1 MTSRW
6 TGCGARG
13 LRGSGHPPRARTC
26 RARTCRRGPVGARTC
41 RGAGARTCGA
51 RTCGREPGGANRD
64 AERGRTCRGADLW
77 VRTCGGE
84 PVGREPGGARTC
96 GAGPAGR
103 GPAGANLRGANLP
116 TNSAVRSLGETPSG
130 WTAIYPTPTGWMMR
144 VGCWV
149 GTPANPRRPLIAR
162 DEGRPEATPE
172 QIPERRP
179 FLHNAL
185 ALAEWHISQHD
196 GVIDD
201 LAARWLAIPVQREGA
216 GQ

>member
-1 MTSRW
+1 MTSRVD
-6 TGCGARG
+6 G
-13 LRGSGHPPRARTC
+13 LRGAWAAGVRPSAQ
-26 RARTCRRGPVGARTC
+26 GADLW
-41 RGAGARTCGA
+41 
-51 RTCGREPGGANRD
+51 GANLSGANLSGANLWGADLWD
-64 AERGRTCRGADLW
+64 ADLSGADLRGADL
-77 VRTCGGE
+77 R
-84 PVGREPGGARTC
+84 GAYLR
-96 GAGPAGR
+96 
-103 GPAGANLRGANLP
+103 GANLRDADLWGANLSGANLSGADLRGAYLRGANLP

-149 GTPANPRRPLIAR
+149 GTPANLAALIAR
-162 DEGRPEATPE
+162 DEGWPEATPE

-179 FLHNAL
+179 FLQNAL

-201 LAARWLAIPVQREGA
+201 LAARWLAIPAQREGA

>member
-1 MTSRW
+1 MTSRVD
-6 TGCGARG
+6 G
-13 LRGSGHPPRARTC
+13 LRGAWAAGVRPSAQGANLSGANLS
-26 RARTCRRGPVGARTC
+26 GADLWDANLRDADLSGANLSGANLWGADLRDADL
-41 RGAGARTCGA
+41 RGANLWD
-51 RTCGREPGGANRD
+51 ANLRD
-64 AERGRTCRGADLW
+64 ANLRGADLW
-77 VRTCGGE
+77 
-84 PVGREPGGARTC
+84 GADLR
-96 GAGPAGR
+96 GAD
-103 GPAGANLRGANLP
+103 LRGANLP

-149 GTPANPRRPLIAR
+149 GTPANLAALIAR
-162 DEGRPEATPE
+162 DEGWPEATPE

-179 FLHNAL
+179 FLQNAL

-201 LAARWLAIPVQREGA
+201 LAARWLAIPAQREGA

>member
-1 MTSRW
+1 MTSRVD
-6 TGCGARG
+6 G
-13 LRGSGHPPRARTC
+13 LRGAWAAGVRPSAQ
-26 RARTCRRGPVGARTC
+26 GADLW
-41 RGAGARTCGA
+41 
-51 RTCGREPGGANRD
+51 GANLSGANLSGANLWGADLWD
-64 AERGRTCRGADLW
+64 ADLSGADLRGADL
-77 VRTCGGE
+77 R
-84 PVGREPGGARTC
+84 GAYLR
-96 GAGPAGR
+96 
-103 GPAGANLRGANLP
+103 GANLRDADLWGANLSGANLSSADLRGAYLRGANLP

-149 GTPANPRRPLIAR
+149 GTPANLAALIAR
-162 DEGRPEATPE
+162 DEGWPEATPE

-179 FLHNAL
+179 FLQNAL

-201 LAARWLAIPVQREGA
+201 LAARWLAIPAQREGA

>member
-1 MTSRW
+1 MKSRVD
-6 TGCGARG
+6 G
-13 LRGSGHPPRARTC
+13 LRGAWAAGVRPSAQ
-26 RARTCRRGPVGARTC
+26 GADL
-41 RGAGARTCGA
+41 RGA
-51 RTCGREPGGANRD
+51 NL
-64 AERGRTCRGADLW
+64 RGADL
-77 VRTCGGE
+77 R
-84 PVGREPGGARTC
+84 
-96 GAGPAGR
+96 
-103 GPAGANLRGANLP
+103 GANLRGANLRGADLSGANLSDANLRGADLRGADLSGANLSGANLWGADLWGANLRGADLP

-149 GTPANPRRPLIAR
+149 GTPANLAALIAR
-162 DEGRPEATPE
+162 DEGWPEATPE

-179 FLHNAL
+179 FLQNAL

>member
-1 MTSRW
+1 MTSRVD
-6 TGCGARG
+6 G
-13 LRGSGHPPRARTC
+13 LRGAWAAGVRPSAQGADLWGANLSGADLS
-26 RARTCRRGPVGARTC
+26 GANLSGADLSDADLRDADL
-41 RGAGARTCGA
+41 RGANLRGA
-51 RTCGREPGGANRD
+51 D
-64 AERGRTCRGADLW
+64 LRGADLW
-77 VRTCGGE
+77 
-84 PVGREPGGARTC
+84 
-96 GAGPAGR
+96 
-103 GPAGANLRGANLP
+103 GANLP

-149 GTPANPRRPLIAR
+149 GTPANLAALIAR
-162 DEGRPEATPE
+162 DEGWPEATPE

>member
-1 MTSRW
+1 MTSRVD
-6 TGCGARG
+6 G
-13 LRGSGHPPRARTC
+13 LRGAW
-26 RARTCRRGPVGARTC
+26 A
-41 RGAGARTCGA
+41 AGVRPSAQ
-51 RTCGREPGGANRD
+51 
-64 AERGRTCRGADLW
+64 GADLW
-77 VRTCGGE
+77 
-84 PVGREPGGARTC
+84 GANLSD
-96 GAGPAGR
+96 
-103 GPAGANLRGANLP
+103 ANLRGANLRGADLWGANLWGADLRDADLSGADLWGANLP
-116 TNSAVRSLGETPSG
+116 TNSEVRSLGETPSG

-149 GTPANPRRPLIAR
+149 GTPANLAALIAR
-162 DEGRPEATPE
+162 DEGWPEATPE

>member
-1 MTSRW
+1 MTSRVD
-6 TGCGARG
+6 G
-13 LRGSGHPPRARTC
+13 LRGAWAAGVRPSAQGADLWGANLSGADLS
-26 RARTCRRGPVGARTC
+26 GANLSGADLSDADLRDADL
-41 RGAGARTCGA
+41 RGANLRGA
-51 RTCGREPGGANRD
+51 D
-64 AERGRTCRGADLW
+64 LRGADLW
-77 VRTCGGE
+77 
-84 PVGREPGGARTC
+84 
-96 GAGPAGR
+96 
-103 GPAGANLRGANLP
+103 GANLP

-149 GTPANPRRPLIAR
+149 GTPANLAALIAR
-162 DEGRPEATPE
+162 DEGWPEATPE

-179 FLHNAL
+179 FLQNAL

>member
-1 MTSRW
+1 MTSRVD
-6 TGCGARG
+6 G
-13 LRGSGHPPRARTC
+13 LRGAWAAGVRPSAQ
-26 RARTCRRGPVGARTC
+26 GADL
-41 RGAGARTCGA
+41 RGANLS
-51 RTCGREPGGANRD
+51 GANL
-64 AERGRTCRGADLW
+64 RGADLW
-77 VRTCGGE
+77 DANLR
-84 PVGREPGGARTC
+84 GADLW
-96 GAGPAGR
+96 
-103 GPAGANLRGANLP
+103 GANLSGANLSGADLRGAYLRGANLP

-149 GTPANPRRPLIAR
+149 GTPANLAALIAR
-162 DEGRPEATPE
+162 DEGWPEATPE

-179 FLHNAL
+179 FLQNAL

-201 LAARWLAIPVQREGA
+201 LAARWLPIPAQREGA

>member
-1 MTSRW
+1 VR
-6 TGCGARG
+6 
-13 LRGSGHPPRARTC
+13 
-26 RARTCRRGPVGARTC
+26 PVGHLS
-41 RGAGARTCGA
+41 GDLS
-51 RTCGREPGGANRD
+51 GANLWD
-64 AERGRTCRGADLW
+64 ADLSGANLSGANLSGASLWGADLSD
-77 VRTCGGE
+77 
-84 PVGREPGGARTC
+84 ADLS
-96 GAGPAGR
+96 GAGLS
-103 GPAGANLRGANLP
+103 GANLAGASLWGADLSGADLSGANLSGANLSGANLWDANLP

-149 GTPANPRRPLIAR
+149 GTPANLAALIAR
-162 DEGRPEATPE
+162 DEGWPEATPE

-179 FLHNAL
+179 FLQNAL

-201 LAARWLAIPVQREGA
+201 LAARWLAIPAQREGA

>member
-1 MTSRW
+1 MTSRVD
-6 TGCGARG
+6 G
-13 LRGSGHPPRARTC
+13 LRGAWAAGVRPSAQGADLSGADLS
-26 RARTCRRGPVGARTC
+26 GADL
-41 RGAGARTCGA
+41 RGADLRGAYL
-51 RTCGREPGGANRD
+51 
-64 AERGRTCRGADLW
+64 RGADLW
-77 VRTCGGE
+77 
-84 PVGREPGGARTC
+84 
-96 GAGPAGR
+96 
-103 GPAGANLRGANLP
+103 GANLSGADLRGAYLRGANLP

-149 GTPANPRRPLIAR
+149 GTPANLAALIAR
-162 DEGRPEATPE
+162 DEGWPEATPE
-172 QIPERRP
+172 QISERRP

>member
-1 MTSRW
+1 MTSRVD
-6 TGCGARG
+6 G
-13 LRGSGHPPRARTC
+13 LRGAWAAGVRPSAQ
-26 RARTCRRGPVGARTC
+26 GANL
-41 RGAGARTCGA
+41 RGANLR
-51 RTCGREPGGANRD
+51 GANLSGADLWD
-64 AERGRTCRGADLW
+64 ANLRGADLS
-77 VRTCGGE
+77 
-84 PVGREPGGARTC
+84 
-96 GAGPAGR
+96 
-103 GPAGANLRGANLP
+103 GANLWGANLRGADLRGAYLRGANLP

-149 GTPANPRRPLIAR
+149 GTPANLAALIAR
-162 DEGRPEATPE
+162 DEGWPEATPE

>member
-1 MTSRW
+1 MTSRVD
-6 TGCGARG
+6 G
-13 LRGSGHPPRARTC
+13 LRGAW
-26 RARTCRRGPVGARTC
+26 A
-41 RGAGARTCGA
+41 AGVRPSAQ
-51 RTCGREPGGANRD
+51 
-64 AERGRTCRGADLW
+64 GADLS
-77 VRTCGGE
+77 
-84 PVGREPGGARTC
+84 
-96 GAGPAGR
+96 
-103 GPAGANLRGANLP
+103 GANLRGADLWGADLRGADLSGANLWGADLRGADLRGANLRGADLSGANLSCANLP
-116 TNSAVRSLGETPSG
+116 TNSTVRSLGETPSG

-149 GTPANPRRPLIAR
+149 GTPANLAALIAR
-162 DEGRPEATPE
+162 DEGWPEATPE

-179 FLHNAL
+179 FLQNAL